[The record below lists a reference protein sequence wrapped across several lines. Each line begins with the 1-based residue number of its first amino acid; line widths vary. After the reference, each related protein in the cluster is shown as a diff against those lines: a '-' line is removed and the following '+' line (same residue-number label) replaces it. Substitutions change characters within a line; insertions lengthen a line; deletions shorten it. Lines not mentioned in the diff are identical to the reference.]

1 MKIICCLKFW
11 TPRNYPEGTIRTEL
25 HMSGSEK
32 TCDYLHDLIED
43 IAKPFDS
50 WEEPDGFVLI
60 YTSPEA
66 AKDALSKLHDKLYN
80 LHPELI
86 GHPDGVTIEDGV
98 LNFKGCEVFVVT

>member
-1 MKIICCLKFW
+1 MKFW
-11 TPRNYPEGTIRTEL
+11 TPPPFPEGTIRTEL
-25 HMSGSEK
+25 HISGSE
-32 TCDYLHDLIED
+32 DNYLHDLIEK

-50 WEEPDGFVLI
+50 WEEPDGLVLI

-86 GHPDGVTIEDGV
+86 GHPDGVMIEDGV
-98 LNFKGCEVFVVT
+98 LYFKDCEVWVNT

>member
-1 MKIICCLKFW
+1 MDYFW
-11 TPRNYPEGTIRTEL
+11 TNPNYPEGAVRAEL
-25 HMSGSEK
+25 HISGSED
-32 TCDYLHDLIED
+32 TYLHDLIED

-66 AKDALSKLHDKLYN
+66 AKDAFNKLHDKLYN

-86 GHPDGVTIEDGV
+86 GHPDGVTIEDRV
-98 LNFKGCEVFVVT
+98 LNFKGCEVWI